1 MGKIQSKTI
10 FIDGLDVHYYTGGQ
24 GDPLVV
30 IHGGGGDARTWW
42 DNINE
47 LSKKYTVYAPDLP
60 GYGGSE
66 PLIGEYFIPELAEFI
81 EKFAA
86 NLGLERFNLVGHSLG
101 GGVALDY
108 ALRTPNRV
116 KKLVLVSSLCLGR
129 EIALWVRV
137 LSLPA
142 ILRTVGV
149 ITMAAFRGIKWIIK
163 NLWRGMEFVIP
174 FSPASITIGGSVT
187 TFKEQ
192 RMVLAHRFSEL
203 MAPTLLVWGARDNV
217 VPVRH
222 AYVAAESIPDC
233 QLKVFEKRGHN
244 VHREDV
250 GEFSQVVRGF
260 LN

>member
-1 MGKIQSKTI
+1 MTNITRKY
-10 FIDGLDVHYYTGGQ
+10 IDVRGCNVRYYTGGQ
-24 GDPLVV
+24 GDPLIV
-30 IHGGGGDARTWW
+30 IHGGGGDASTWEK
-42 DNINE
+42 NIEE
-47 LSKKYTVYAPDLP
+47 LSASYTVYAPDLP
-60 GYGGSE
+60 GYGGSQA
-66 PLIGEYFIPELAEFI
+66 LDGHYFIPELTEFI
-81 EKFAA
+81 DDFSAS
-86 NLGLERFNLVGHSLG
+86 LGLDKFYLVGHSLG
-101 GGVALDY
+101 GGVALNY
-108 ALRTPNRV
+108 ALQFPDRT

-142 ILRTVGV
+142 ILRTVGA
-149 ITMAAFRGIKWIIK
+149 ITMAAFQGIKWIIK

-174 FSPASITIGGSVT
+174 FSPASITIGGSVS

-192 RMVLAHRFSEL
+192 RLVLAHRFSEL
-203 MAPTLLVWGARDNV
+203 VAPTLLVWGARDSV

-244 VHREDV
+244 VHREEV
-250 GEFSQVVRGF
+250 GEFSQVIRGF